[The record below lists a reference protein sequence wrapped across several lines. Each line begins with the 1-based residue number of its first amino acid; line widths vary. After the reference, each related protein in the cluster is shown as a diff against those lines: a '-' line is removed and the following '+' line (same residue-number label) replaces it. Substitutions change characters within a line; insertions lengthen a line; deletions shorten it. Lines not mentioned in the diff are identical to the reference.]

1 MEVGNIVDMV
11 KNFDLIVLGGGSGL
25 NVASVAAQRGLK
37 VAVIEPGPL
46 GGTCLNRGCIPSKM
60 VIEAGEVAQTIR
72 HSPTFG
78 IQGEVKSVDFAKIME
93 STMGFV
99 DEEARGIEEAIKSH
113 PQYTLYKHFARFTGP
128 KKLSIGNEE
137 IEAEKIVIAAG
148 TRPFIPPIPGLDKTV
163 YHTSDSIFR
172 LKELPKSMIFIGGG
186 YISCELAYFFGALGS
201 QVTVL
206 DRGTSLLSNED
217 GQIAQT
223 FTKVFGQNYGVV
235 LEANIKEVAGPP
247 PGQAGAV
254 AVKYTVGKEDKEQ
267 TVTADLLLVATGR
280 VANSDSLQLKEA
292 GYKLSERGFIE
303 VNEFMETSVA
313 GVWALGDIVGKAPFK
328 HGANY
333 EAKIVSQNI
342 FAEKDQKV
350 AANYTVMPHAVYS
363 YPQVAGV
370 GLMEEQA
377 QKMEID
383 YVLGVYPYMR
393 TGMGRALH
401 DEDGFMK
408 VLADRKTRRIIGA
421 HIIGTDASILIH
433 ELVVVMAAAGGDV
446 EAVKNTIHI
455 HPSLSEVVARA
466 VNSISWEGKAP
477 NYGKTLMERTTEQ
490 KI

>member
-1 MEVGNIVDMV
+1 M
-11 KNFDLIVLGGGSGL
+11 
-25 NVASVAAQRGLK
+25 
-37 VAVIEPGPL
+37 
-46 GGTCLNRGCIPSKM
+46 
-60 VIEAGEVAQTIR
+60 
-72 HSPTFG
+72 
-78 IQGEVKSVDFAKIME
+78 
-93 STMGFV
+93 
-99 DEEARGIEEAIKSH
+99 
-113 PQYTLYKHFARFTGP
+113 
-128 KKLSIGNEE
+128 KLMS
-137 IEAEKIVIAAG
+137 
-148 TRPFIPPIPGLDKTV
+148 
-163 YHTSDSIFR
+163 
-172 LKELPKSMIFIGGG
+172 
-186 YISCELAYFFGALGS
+186 
-201 QVTVL
+201 
-206 DRGTSLLSNED
+206 
-217 GQIAQT
+217 
-223 FTKVFGQNYGVV
+223 
-235 LEANIKEVAGPP
+235 
-247 PGQAGAV
+247 
-254 AVKYTVGKEDKEQ
+254 
-267 TVTADLLLVATGR
+267 
-280 VANSDSLQLKEA
+280 
-292 GYKLSERGFIE
+292 
-303 VNEFMETSVA
+303 
-313 GVWALGDIVGKAPFK
+313 LGDIVGKAPFK